1 MHKDINDKY
10 DSLLESISPLKEIT
24 LYMDYIWK
32 SQKISN
38 KKLKKILNRQ
48 EKLGKY
54 LVDINNEMVKRTLYE
69 LSSSSLN
76 ILKK

>member
-1 MHKDINDKY
+1 
-10 DSLLESISPLKEIT
+10 
-24 LYMDYIWK
+24 MDYIWK

-38 KKLKKILNRQ
+38 KKLKKILRRQ

-54 LVDINNEMVKRTLYE
+54 LVDINNEMVKRTLNE